1 VRSEGF
7 PSPSLGLTTLT
18 HVFRASYTTVLAAVR
33 ESEEKLARLRKGKKT
48 AFSLF
53 GSSASAADEA
63 KDAARIRAQMEL
75 DVLAFS
81 EEASALGVDV
91 ACSAA
96 LQGLMRAV
104 GQESEGATAA
114 A

>member
-1 VRSEGF
+1 M
-7 PSPSLGLTTLT
+7 
-18 HVFRASYTTVLAAVR
+18 R

-75 DVLAFS
+75 DVLAFRK
-81 EEASALGVDV
+81 EADDVGVDV
-91 ACSAA
+91 AGSAA
-96 LQGLMRAV
+96 LQELVRAV
-104 GQESEGATAA
+104 GQDTEAAPATA
-114 A
+114 